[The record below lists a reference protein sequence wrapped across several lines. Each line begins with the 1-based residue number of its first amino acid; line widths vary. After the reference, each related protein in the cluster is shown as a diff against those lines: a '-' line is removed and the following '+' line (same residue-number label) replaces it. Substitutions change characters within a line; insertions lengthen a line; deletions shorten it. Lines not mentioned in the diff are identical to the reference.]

1 MNLTN
6 SLSIETP
13 KLVHFGH
20 PPIETENVGN
30 LLYGIVPTRIENSD
44 RIWRRTDRDNSMLHT
59 HYPETISERI
69 VYRKHIRDLEFE
81 TREVFERETSNQILK
96 ILGLD

>member
-1 MNLTN
+1 MISDKQKEYGISAIEEEILESIFSKIVEESNSSEQMNLTN

-30 LLYGIVPTRIENSD
+30 LLDGIVTTRKENSD
-44 RIWRRTDRDNSMLHT
+44 RIWRRTDRYNRMALRHDI
-59 HYPETISERI
+59 ETIS
-69 VYRKHIRDLEFE
+69 
-81 TREVFERETSNQILK
+81 
-96 ILGLD
+96 